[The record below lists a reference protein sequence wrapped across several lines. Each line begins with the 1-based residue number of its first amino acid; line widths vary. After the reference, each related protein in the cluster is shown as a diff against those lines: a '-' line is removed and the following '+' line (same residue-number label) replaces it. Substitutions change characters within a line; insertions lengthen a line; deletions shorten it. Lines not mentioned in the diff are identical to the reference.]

1 MGITVL
7 LADHVAGI
15 RKIEKALLEMEPN
28 IEVVGEAEDE
38 SEAVRLIN
46 SLRPQVVL
54 TDFSVRPTG
63 NVFSKQVKSQNPET
77 KVLGVTELKGR
88 YVRNFLGIFGAD
100 ELLDQRE
107 LEGNLIATLML
118 VGRARDRDSYVKKA
132 DPNMQGKLATLNAW
146 VTRLET
152 EMRDEEARRYFLEL
166 PKHWLGDVERGALPG
181 SAIMLPLIEQQLE
194 RAQEAVNKYGSGV
207 RIVE

>member
-7 LADHVAGI
+7 LADNVAGI
-15 RKIEKALLEMEPN
+15 RKIEKALLEMEPD

-88 YVRNFLGIFGAD
+88 YVRDFLGIFGAD
-100 ELLDQRE
+100 ELLDKRE
-107 LEGNLIATLML
+107 LESNLIATLML
-118 VGRARDRDSYVKKA
+118 VGRAWRRDSCVKKA
-132 DPNMQGKLATLNAW
+132 DPNMPGKLETLRAW

-166 PKHWLGDVERGALPG
+166 PKHWLGDVERRPVPG
-181 SAIMLPLIEQQLE
+181 LAIMLRLIEQQLE
-194 RAQEAVNKYGSGV
+194 RAQDAVNKYGSGV